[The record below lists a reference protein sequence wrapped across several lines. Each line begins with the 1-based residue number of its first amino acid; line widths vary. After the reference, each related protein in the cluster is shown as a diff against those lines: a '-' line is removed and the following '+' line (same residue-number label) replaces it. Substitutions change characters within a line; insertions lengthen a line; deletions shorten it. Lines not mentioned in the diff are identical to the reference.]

1 MIKSNLGEKGLISQ
15 GSVYLQYIY
24 QLPTINQVRKVY
36 KIKMHRPK
44 CIGPLGFETLP
55 IRHKNNNST
64 DKGQEISEDFF
75 LVFNCSEKQ
84 KTQFL
89 P

>member
-1 MIKSNLGEKGLISQ
+1 
-15 GSVYLQYIY
+15 
-24 QLPTINQVRKVY
+24 
-36 KIKMHRPK
+36 MHRPK

-64 DKGQEISEDFF
+64 DKGQEISEEFF

-84 KTQFL
+84 KNSISALVSKKWLNQQNKRSY
-89 P
+89 